1 MFNKPI
7 ILDTNYKEAIQNL
20 EKMRFKNHTYKK
32 SLTVSLSQFKQLP
45 GFARYKILHRTM
57 HPQSKRFE

>member
-20 EKMRFKNHTYKK
+20 EKMRFKKSYVQKK
-32 SLTVSLSQFKQLP
+32 SDRISIT
-45 GFARYKILHRTM
+45 I
-57 HPQSKRFE
+57 